1 MLSYVTIGVTDLEK
15 SEAFY
20 NELLAPISAY

>member
-1 MLSYVTIGVTDLEK
+1 MLSYVTIGVTGLEK

-20 NELLAPISAY
+20 NELLAPISTY

>member
-1 MLSYVTIGVTDLEK
+1 MLSYVTIGVTDLDK

-20 NELLAPISAY
+20 NELLASISDY

>member
-1 MLSYVTIGVTDLEK
+1 MNMLIYVTISVTDLDK

-20 NELLAPISAY
+20 NELLARKR